1 MPIFYFSGKE
11 NYLKKQE
18 IEKIAKNMECPEL
31 NYLHFHEID
40 DAFYDFIFSF
50 PFIGEKKIAVLHFF
64 PDNEEFLSAAKELP
78 EFTDIYIITAAIPDQ
93 RKKIIKE
100 LMSIV
105 QKKEFEKINESLLYK
120 CISSRLQRLG
130 YEQREIEQV
139 KGTLMECF
147 HGYIMHHDIDLEIVQ
162 KHVQMIAFSGALTE
176 ENIRAFALDSA
187 DFRAYRLSNML
198 LSLDASCLDFA
209 HKLLVQGETAIGLL
223 SLVAYQIRVCYKA
236 CLFSDDNYL
245 SLIGIRNYQLFNDF
259 KKYKADT
266 YKRVFQVLIT
276 GIKRVKKGEKQVSIM
291 ADCLMESLEILK
303 EESLC

>member
-1 MPIFYFSGKE
+1 MG
-11 NYLKKQE
+11 
-18 IEKIAKNMECPEL
+18 
-31 NYLHFHEID
+31 
-40 DAFYDFIFSF
+40 
-50 PFIGEKKIAVLHFF
+50 
-64 PDNEEFLSAAKELP
+64 
-78 EFTDIYIITAAIPDQ
+78 
-93 RKKIIKE
+93 
-100 LMSIV
+100 IV
-105 QKKEFEKINESLLYK
+105 QKREFEKINEHLLYK

-130 YEQREIEQV
+130 YEQKEIEQV
-139 KGTLMECF
+139 KDTLMECF

-176 ENIRAFALDSA
+176 DNIRAFALDSA

-198 LSLDASCLDFA
+198 LSLDADCLDFA
-209 HKLLVQGETAIGLL
+209 NKLLVQGETAIGLL